1 MTSLY
6 QTTKELLAVYNRFPR
21 KKLGQ
26 NFLIDQDALNGII
39 KAAEINSDD
48 IVLEIGT
55 GLGVLT
61 AELAE
66 KAKHVTT
73 LDLDLDMI
81 DITKKILKDK
91 DNVEYIR
98 EDFLKWEPTRE
109 FTKVVANVPYYITSP
124 IIERLLDASRI
135 AHPASR
141 IVLTVQKEV
150 AERIAATP
158 GSKKFGSFT
167 VFVQNRA
174 KTHIA
179 MQIPRKSFYPVPDV
193 DSAVIVL
200 EPYEKPLYDINE
212 KIVRAAFSQKRKMI
226 RSSLKE
232 FNIDFEKLGVDPKRR
247 PETLTLE
254 EFAKLSKGI
263 NY

>member
-39 KAAEINSDD
+39 DAAQINADD
-48 IVLEIGT
+48 VVLEIGT

-66 KAKHVTT
+66 KVKHVTT
-73 LDLDLDMI
+73 LDLDQDMI
-81 DITKKILKDK
+81 DITKKVLKDK
-91 DNVEYIR
+91 DNVEYVR

-109 FTKVVANVPYYITSP
+109 FTKVVANVPYYITTP
-124 IIERLLDASRI
+124 IIEKLLTAMRDARR
-135 AHPASR
+135 ATR

-150 AERIAATP
+150 AERIAEAP

-179 MQIPRKSFYPVPDV
+179 LQIPRKSFYPAPDV

-232 FNIDFEKLGVDPKRR
+232 FNIDFEKIGIDSKRR
-247 PETLTLE
+247 SETIRLE
-254 EFAKLSKGI
+254 EWGQLSTSV
-263 NY
+263 